1 MGHISKLISTAT
13 RLTGSSARVTLGK
26 TQILK
31 AVDKQDTKAGK
42 ELAKVFG
49 KMKDPKID
57 VAYKASERGYTVGA
71 FRVRDGKQVL
81 ASGAGS
87 VTNLG
92 KEDAVFKM
100 RLNAGRNGDV
110 FSYSAFND
118 HAHSPRIQDY
128 EVVSSLKKG
137 VLETTT
143 KNGKAAGVRMRL
155 DIPKAVESVGLKE
168 EGALIAKKANKVL
181 EDYTQFARDI
191 FTGKINI

>member
-1 MGHISKLISTAT
+1 MGNISKLISTAT

-31 AVDKQDTKAGK
+31 AVGKQDTKAGK

-49 KMKDPKID
+49 KMKDPKMD

-71 FRVRDGKQVL
+71 FRFRDGKQIL

-100 RLNAGRNGDV
+100 RLNAGKNGDI

-118 HAHSPRIQDY
+118 LAHTPRIQDI
-128 EVVSSLKKG
+128 ELTSTLKKG
-137 VLETTT
+137 VLETTSKT
-143 KNGKAAGVRMRL
+143 GKMAGGRMRL
-155 DIPKAVESVGLKE
+155 DIPKAVESAGLKE
-168 EGALIAKKANKVL
+168 EGALIAKKVNKSM
-181 EDYTQFARDI
+181 ENYTQFVRDNL
-191 FTGKINI
+191 TGKINI